1 MRDDDKISDLDY
13 MLSGRARNA
22 LLRAGIRTVGKLKAA
37 AMAGFEPLEVLQG
50 CGIHTI
56 QEIKKFWKNHV
67 AYPPLGDA
75 TKKQPVLPGFEGP
88 KPEESFK
95 SKLLKRQL
103 TAAELALAKKTDI
116 FSLILPPAISRA
128 FRSRK
133 LKTILDVLRVRRLS
147 FSKKAGDSIVVFVEE
162 FLAAPDKVSLPKID
176 SLSPKEFV
184 EYMLSLLSSERDR
197 EILSRRWGFWDGEKT
212 TLEELGANFALT
224 RERVRQIQAKAEL
237 TVRGIY
243 QIDSVQDW
251 FIKTRQKQIEAYLA
265 ENHGAAKLEEVLP
278 DDESEND
285 LALKFISTVFGIH
298 PACAATS
305 FPTSGKLEFA
315 SQELISKFLTIEEN
329 LKQILISKGKPADFA
344 KAYSDLQRY
353 DPSVEREFAKRV
365 IELSEVVGFDSAG
378 HVCLRSWD
386 CFNPQYITEM
396 AAKAL
401 LEIGQP
407 AHYTH
412 IVDKMNVLFPTRAP
426 FNLHSVHGRIIQA
439 DSKFVCVRPG
449 VYALKNWGLA
459 RPPFIKDFL
468 VQSISSRGGTAIV
481 DELAAEG
488 RTRYGFKD
496 TSVRMTLSFNT
507 HIFKVMPDGTCKLI

>member
-1 MRDDDKISDLDY
+1 MR
-13 MLSGRARNA
+13 
-22 LLRAGIRTVGKLKAA
+22 
-37 AMAGFEPLEVLQG
+37 EV
-50 CGIHTI
+50 
-56 QEIKKFWKNHV
+56 
-67 AYPPLGDA
+67 A
-75 TKKQPVLPGFEGP
+75 KKQPVLPGFESP
-88 KPEESFK
+88 QPEEGFK

-103 TAAELALAKKTDI
+103 TAAELELAKKTDI
-116 FSLILPPAISRA
+116 FSLILPSTISRA

-133 LKTILDVLRVRRLS
+133 LKTILDVLRVRRLN
-147 FSKKAGDSIVVFVEE
+147 FSKKAGDSIVAFIEE

-184 EYMLSLLSSERDR
+184 EYMVSLLSSERDR

-224 RERVRQIQAKAEL
+224 RERVRQIQSKAEL

-243 QIDSVQDW
+243 QLDSVREW
-251 FIKTRQKQIEAYLA
+251 FFKKHKKQIEAYLV
-265 ENHGAAKLEEVLP
+265 ENNGVAKLEEVLP

-285 LALKFISTVFGIH
+285 LALKFISTVFGVH
-298 PACAATS
+298 PASAATS
-305 FPTSGKLEFA
+305 LHISGRLVFFP
-315 SQELISKFLTIEEN
+315 QELENKFLAIEKN
-329 LKQILISKGKPADFA
+329 LKQILISKGKPAAFA
-344 KAYSDLQRY
+344 QAYSDLQRY
-353 DPSVEREFAKRV
+353 DANADLEFTKRV

-412 IVDKMNVLFPTRAP
+412 IVDKMNILFPERAP
-426 FNLHSVHGRIIQA
+426 FNLHSVHGRMIQF
-439 DSKFVCVRPG
+439 DSKFVCIRPG
-449 VYALKNWGLA
+449 VYALKNWGMT

-468 VQSISSRGGTAIV
+468 VQRIAQHGGLASIN
-481 DELAAEG
+481 ELISEG
-488 RTRYGFKD
+488 RTRYGYKE
-496 TSVRMTLSFNT
+496 TSVRMTISMNPHVFQVLPNG
-507 HIFKVMPDGTCKLI
+507 ICKMTS